1 MSGSNEDKANEWMA
15 QAEKKLKSFSLF
27 NSSGKYEEAAEMFV
41 KAANLYKLAKKSNT
55 SCNSFEIT
63 HFSTVEQAGGAFIK
77 AAEAQLKLQ
86 SKHEAASNYVN
97 AAMALKKSSAAG
109 VFAFISFV

>member
-41 KAANLYKLAKKSNT
+41 KAANLYKLAKKSIT
-55 SCNSFEIT
+55 RCKTFEIT
-63 HFSTVEQAGGAFIK
+63 HFFHSGASGRSIHQSCRSTTQVT
-77 AAEAQLKLQ
+77 
-86 SKHEAASNYVN
+86 V
-97 AAMALKKSSAAG
+97 
-109 VFAFISFV
+109 